1 MEATVRVATP
11 EDAAPVGRLFADLK
25 RHHQSL
31 NPGNPRYGLDQEACE
46 RLTRADLVDPA
57 VTILVAIIER
67 GVRGFAKLIVEDK
80 PWGLSCEVETLIVD
94 ESLRGR
100 GIGTLLMEA
109 AEKTGAE
116 AGALGIRVNVLRL
129 NERARSF
136 YQRRD
141 YEAIAVRYGKP
152 LPPAHR
158 PPSGG

>member
-1 MEATVRVATP
+1 MSVRIATLD
-11 EDAAPVGRLFADLK
+11 DAAPLGRLFAELK
-25 RHHQSL
+25 RHHQAI
-31 NPGNPRYGLDQEACE
+31 NPANPRYGLDRAACE

-57 VTILVAIIER
+57 VTILVAILEKE
-67 GVRGFAKLIVEDK
+67 VRGFAKLIVEDK

-94 ESLRGR
+94 ENLRGR

-109 AEKTGAE
+109 AEKTAAE

-129 NERARSF
+129 NQQARSF

-152 LPPAHR
+152 LPPS

>member
-1 MEATVRVATP
+1 MEATVRTATLD
-11 EDAAPVGRLFADLK
+11 DAVPVGRLFTDLK
-25 RHHQSL
+25 HHHQAM

-46 RLTRADLVDPA
+46 QLTRADLIDPA
-57 VTILVAIIER
+57 VTVIVAVLEDE
-67 GVRGFAKLIVEDK
+67 VRGFAKLILEDK

-94 ESLRGR
+94 EKLRSR

-109 AEKTGAE
+109 AERIAAE

-152 LPPAHR
+152 VPPS